1 MPFLI
6 LAWADF
12 LQTGDGLSL
21 PNVATE
27 EVTRV
32 AIWAVPNTLNIGSK
46 IDMGMI
52 IGRFSAYT
60 NKVSAAY
67 IQNRI
72 TEIIVKSSDAMS
84 SVRGEIRVRVFR
96 PIP

>member
-1 MPFLI
+1 MPFLV

-12 LQTGDGLSL
+12 LQAGDGLSL
-21 PNVATE
+21 PNVATK

-32 AIWAVPNTLNIGSK
+32 AIWAVPNTLNIESK
-46 IDMGMI
+46 INMGMI
-52 IGRFSAYT
+52 IRRFCAYT

-72 TEIIVKSSDAMS
+72 TEIIVKNNDATS
-84 SVRGEIRVRVFR
+84 SVRGEIRVSVFR